1 MAVSKY
7 NTRLV
12 ETIDE
17 TSPKKGSDIL
27 TRTFRLKLTNNEKI
41 DFLTGQYFVAEYKGM
56 KNSYSMSSAPGA
68 KTLDFTIQLT
78 KKGEDGQIVI
88 GKTTKILSEASVGDQ
103 FMIQGPVGKMV
114 FGSEYT
120 GNLVLFAG
128 GIGITPFMSFIRH
141 IIGCNL
147 KNKVNLFYSIRCR
160 QENIA
165 FYNEIDDLSRR
176 FPDRLR
182 CYFTLTQ
189 VDDGYTWKHHVGRI
203 DADVVRNRSFDWQNS
218 LFYICGSRQFVTG
231 LRDMLIAIGV
241 EKDKIRHENFY

>member
-1 MAVSKY
+1 MAVNKY
-7 NTRLV
+7 NARLV

-27 TRTFRLKLTNNEKI
+27 TRTFRLKAANNENI
-41 DFLTGQYFVAEYKGM
+41 EFLPGQYFVMEYKGI
-56 KNSYSMSSAPGA
+56 KNSYSVSSAPGA

-88 GKTTKILSEASVGDQ
+88 GKTTKILSEASLGDS
-103 FMIQGPVGKMV
+103 FIIQGPVGKMV
-114 FGSEYT
+114 LDSGYT
-120 GNLVLFAG
+120 GNLVLLAG

-165 FYNEIDDLSRR
+165 FYNELTDLSRKFLDR
-176 FPDRLR
+176 FR
-182 CYFTLTQ
+182 CHFTLTQ
-189 VDDGYTWKHHVGRI
+189 VDDSYTWKHHVGRI
-203 DADVVRNRSFDWQNS
+203 GADVIKNSSFDWQNS
-218 LFYICGSRQFVTG
+218 LYYICGSRQFVTG
-231 LRDMLIAIGV
+231 LKEMLIGMGI